1 MNKVSKE
8 VLYELYVIRGKP
20 MYEIAS
26 ILHIGVG
33 TVYNYM
39 KKYGIQSRSKK
50 KCLTTLKSRDGN
62 IHNLP
67 EKRVVKH
74 IKTK

>member
-1 MNKVSKE
+1 MNKVPKE
-8 VLYELYVIRGKP
+8 VLYKLYVIRGKP

-39 KKYGIQSRSKK
+39 KKIWHTVQKHKRS
-50 KCLTTLKSRDGN
+50 
-62 IHNLP
+62 
-67 EKRVVKH
+67 V
-74 IKTK
+74 